1 MNLPNLYMIAIS
13 SPSKEEKGQIPLSLK
28 ISTSYL
34 FGVGVILVLQKT
46 REPNGREDKKSEF

>member
-1 MNLPNLYMIAIS
+1 MMYYFPLLPR
-13 SPSKEEKGQIPLSLK
+13 KKKGQIPLSLK